1 MGHGSHGKPPGA
13 GKSSFDL
20 IDVNQLFAALVFR
33 PHLTVLDLGC
43 GQGNYTLALAE
54 AVGPEGLIYGVDL
67 WKEGL
72 AKLEEEAAIRGFH
85 QVRPILADV
94 SAPLPL
100 ETASVDL
107 CLLATVLHDLVEAG
121 NEAGAL
127 AETARLVKPGGTLA
141 IVEFKKIDG
150 PPGPPRHIRL
160 APEDV
165 EALVGPYG
173 FQPHKVEE
181 VGPYTYLML
190 FKKSLKF
197 KVQS

>member
-1 MGHGSHGKPPGA
+1 MEEGETVGHASHGKPPGA

-20 IDVNQLFAALVFR
+20 IDANQLFAALVLK

-67 WKEGL
+67 WKAGL
-72 AKLEEEAAIRGFH
+72 AKLEEEAAIRGFD

-100 ETASVDL
+100 EAASVDL

-127 AETARLVKPGGTLA
+127 VEAARLVKPGGTLA
-141 IVEFKKIDG
+141 IVEFKKMDG

-190 FKKSLKF
+190 FKK
-197 KVQS
+197 V